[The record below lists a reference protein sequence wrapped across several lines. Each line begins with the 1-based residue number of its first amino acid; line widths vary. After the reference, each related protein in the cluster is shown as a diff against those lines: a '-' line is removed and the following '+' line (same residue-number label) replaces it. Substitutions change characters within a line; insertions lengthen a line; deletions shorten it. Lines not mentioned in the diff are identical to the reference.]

1 MLLQTMLKEKLRMK
15 KKKLTRKM
23 KIERNKSG
31 KMSDNSTYAKKI
43 QKQRR
48 GIFSQNSP
56 FKGS

>member
-1 MLLQTMLKEKLRMK
+1 MLKEKLRMK

-56 FKGS
+56 FKGE

>member
-1 MLLQTMLKEKLRMK
+1 MK

-31 KMSDNSTYAKKI
+31 KMSDNSTYAKKK

-48 GIFSQNSP
+48 GIYSQNSP
-56 FKGS
+56 IKSA